1 MGDASATPSS
11 RGGSNYRKVLFS
23 PDDMASFEN
32 LLDQVEDVDAG
43 RARWKPPRDVAEE
56 DAGEDVYAR
65 GGIRA
70 WCTGLNVAVLVVAL
84 ATAFVGF
91 DLARSYVLARSSA
104 AVVIDETLERAAD
117 PRAASP
123 PLAATRGPA
132 APAATALAAAAGEG
146 VVARPEPSSSPVGGG
161 GGGLVDLAKAH
172 LVAASATAKR
182 GIAGIL
188 DAFDEPGGTTRDEQ
202 GGDAVAE
209 ASGNDD
215 EATGPAPPSPPRRF
229 AKGPKTKTAGASQDD
244 SRAGASRDDSL
255 LAGASRDDS
264 LAGASRDDSLADSN
278 AALESE
284 EARRERHAREDEAR
298 RERHER
304 EDRERAARHAMEDE
318 LRERQRA
325 KETAERAE
333 EAGAEENANEANEEA
348 EEAKEAEEAE
358 EAEEAAAADVEVAAS
373 TGDGER
379 GARPSGTVGG
389 GDYDDATR

>member
-1 MGDASATPSS
+1 MPRSARSAIARRMGDASATPSS

-84 ATAFVGF
+84 ATAFVSF

-117 PRAASP
+117 PRGGASP
-123 PLAATRGPA
+123 LAAATRGPA

-188 DAFDEPGGTTRDEQ
+188 DAFDEPGGTTRDDE

-215 EATGPAPPSPPRRF
+215 DATGPAPPSPPRRF

-244 SRAGASRDDSL
+244 SPAGASQDDSP
-255 LAGASRDDS
+255 
-264 LAGASRDDSLADSN
+264 AGASRDDSLADSN

-333 EAGAEENANEANEEA
+333 EAGAEENASEANDEA
-348 EEAKEAEEAE
+348 EEAKE
-358 EAEEAAAADVEVAAS
+358 ADVEVAAS

>member
-1 MGDASATPSS
+1 MCIRDRHRGVRRPQDEPNDAP

-123 PLAATRGPA
+123 PLAAATRGPA

-188 DAFDEPGGTTRDEQ
+188 DAFDEPGGTTRDDE

-209 ASGNDD
+209 AASGL
-215 EATGPAPPSPPRRF
+215 
-229 AKGPKTKTAGASQDD
+229 
-244 SRAGASRDDSL
+244 SL
-255 LAGASRDDS
+255 I
-264 LAGASRDDSLADSN
+264 
-278 AALESE
+278 
-284 EARRERHAREDEAR
+284 HI
-298 RERHER
+298 
-304 EDRERAARHAMEDE
+304 
-318 LRERQRA
+318 
-325 KETAERAE
+325 
-333 EAGAEENANEANEEA
+333 
-348 EEAKEAEEAE
+348 
-358 EAEEAAAADVEVAAS
+358 
-373 TGDGER
+373 
-379 GARPSGTVGG
+379 
-389 GDYDDATR
+389 

>member
-1 MGDASATPSS
+1 MPRSARSAIARRMGDASATPSS

-84 ATAFVGF
+84 ATAFVSF

-117 PRAASP
+117 PRGGASP

-161 GGGLVDLAKAH
+161 SGGLVDLAKAH

-188 DAFDEPGGTTRDEQ
+188 DAFDEPGGTTRDDE

-244 SRAGASRDDSL
+244 SPAGASQDDSP
-255 LAGASRDDS
+255 
-264 LAGASRDDSLADSN
+264 AGASRDDSLADSN

-333 EAGAEENANEANEEA
+333 EAGAEENASEANDEA
-348 EEAKEAEEAE
+348 EEAKE
-358 EAEEAAAADVEVAAS
+358 ADVEVAAS